1 MPSLAV
7 HSRPMTSLPTG
18 TVTFLL
24 ADVENSTGLQQ
35 ESLLDYP
42 AVISDVRRLLREAVD
57 TCSGH
62 TVDAV
67 GDEYLGV
74 FENAAAAIDAALAA
88 QRALRDH
95 EWPDGASVRVRI
107 GLHRGTPSFGEEE
120 GYTGIDVVR
129 AARIA
134 NAGHGG
140 QILASESTVVD
151 LDALESRPLG
161 EHRIEGLPEPVAIR
175 QVLAEDLP
183 HDFPPLRNTIAT
195 LGASLRV
202 VLADDSVL
210 LREGIARLLT
220 ESGFDVV
227 AQSGTAE
234 DLLRH
239 VAMHKPDVAV
249 VDIRMP
255 PTHTDEGLR
264 AAREI
269 KERFPDTGVLVLSQY
284 VESGYAVELI
294 SESAAGTGYLLK
306 DRVSDLEE
314 FASSVRRVADGGSAL
329 DPTVVSQLVGR
340 SRRDDPLAALTPRE
354 REVLELM
361 AEGRSNQAIADQ
373 LFVTL
378 RAVEKHVTSIFTKL
392 RLSATTDAH
401 RRVLA
406 VLTFLRS

>member
-1 MPSLAV
+1 MSG
-7 HSRPMTSLPTG
+7 LPTG
-18 TVTFLL
+18 TVTFFL
-24 ADVENSTGLQQ
+24 ADVENSTGLQRDPRV
-35 ESLLDYP
+35 DYP
-42 AVISDVRRLLREAVD
+42 RVLRDVRRLLRDAVAAQG
-57 TCSGH
+57 GH

-74 FENAAAAIDAALAA
+74 FREPRAAVAAALAA
-88 QRALRDH
+88 QRSFRDH
-95 EWPDGASVRVRI
+95 TWPEHAPVRVRI
-107 GLHRGTPSFGEEE
+107 GLHEGMPSYGEE

-140 QILASESTVVD
+140 QILTSAATVAGVDEVSTR
-151 LDALESRPLG
+151 SLG
-161 EHRIEGLPEPVAIR
+161 EHRIDGLPEAIAIR
-175 QVLAEDLP
+175 QLVADDLP
-183 HDFPPLRNTIAT
+183 RDFPSLRNTVGT

-210 LREGIARLLT
+210 LREGIARLLS

-227 AQSGTAE
+227 AQSGTAD
-234 DLLRH
+234 DLVRH

-269 KERFPDTGVLVLSQY
+269 KDRFPDTGVLVLSQY
-284 VESGYAVELI
+284 VESGYAVDLI
-294 SESAAGTGYLLK
+294 SESVGGVGYLLK
-306 DRVSDLEE
+306 DRVSDVEE
-314 FASSVRRVADGGSAL
+314 FASSVRRVAEGGSAL
-329 DPTVVSQLVGR
+329 DPLVVGQLLGR
-340 SRRDDPLAALTPRE
+340 SRQDDPLAALTARE

-361 AEGRSNQAIADQ
+361 AEGRSNQAVADQ

-392 RLSATTDAH
+392 RLPATGDAH

-406 VLTFLRS
+406 VLAFLRE